1 VKATFPNRSLALP
14 SGAPATL
21 RQNGFL
27 ALKTGKYVYF
37 KIAGNP
43 GKKESF
49 INKNKFLGY

>member
-1 VKATFPNRSLALP
+1 LPLP